1 MTICIIVARYDENVE
16 WTKQFININIINL
29 IIYNKGDDN
38 LKNYNG
44 NVINLKNVGREGHTY
59 YKYIYENY
67 DNLEDYTIFLQGNP
81 FDHSPNLIN
90 NLNNYI
96 NNYINNKELNIDFEY
111 LSETILNCN
120 LSGCKYHYG
129 LPLIDT
135 YEKLFNERKENM
147 EFIFGCGA
155 QFIVSKK
162 NILKRPK
169 EFYYKI
175 VEMLQ
180 YHTGPSEG
188 FVIERFHN
196 LILS

>member
-1 MTICIIVARYDENVE
+1 MKFCIVVARYNENIE
-16 WTKQFININIINL
+16 WTKQIDNNNVNII
-29 IIYNKGDDN
+29 IFNKGEPLNNDN
-38 LKNYNG
+38 DNYN
-44 NVINLKNVGREGHTY
+44 VIQLANVGREGHTY
-59 YKYIYENY
+59 YKYIYDNY
-67 DNLEDYTIFLQGNP
+67 DNLYDYTIFLQGCP

-90 NLNNYI
+90 NIHKYI
-96 NNYINNKELNIDFEY
+96 NDTELNVDFDY
-111 LSETILNCN
+111 LSEYIIDCN

-129 LPLIDT
+129 LPLIET
-135 YEKLFNERKENM
+135 YEKLFNERKEEM
-147 EFIFGCGA
+147 AFTFGCGA

-180 YHTGPSEG
+180 NHSGPAEG
-188 FVIERFHN
+188 FVIERFQK